1 VPIVLQ
7 SLLYLVVPV
16 AHVPRILCNIWYVLQ
31 YHGRRSLRYDE
42 MPQYEVVEMIQLPYA
57 DLRSGDVV
65 EQKLINGSKAF
76 NDNMYSSRAAACA
89 IISAVVQRPLMA

>member
-16 AHVPRILCNIWYVLQ
+16 AHVPRILCNIWHVLP

-57 DLRSGDVV
+57 DLRSGDV